1 MHKLSRRSS
10 LRALGL
16 GAGALLAVPRMAS
29 AAEKVSVRLKWLP
42 QAQFAGFYV
51 AKAKNFYADS
61 GLDVTI
67 NPGGP
72 NINSESLVSA
82 GSDTF
87 GVGGGTDSI
96 LFGRVKNLP
105 IAAISMAFQLSPN
118 ILVAR
123 KSSGIVSPKDFRGKK
138 VGTFFTG
145 GQYTLYA
152 LLAKAGIAQSEVT
165 IVPQGTTVTPFVDG
179 ELDVITTVSYN
190 TLITLKNRMKEEELA
205 LIVPDNFGVVSQ
217 YDPIITSEKVIA
229 EKPQVVQSFLGST
242 LKGWKYA
249 FANKKE
255 AIDIVMAAGA
265 SGSLNRPHQEAMLDE
280 VEKLMLGAGG
290 REKGLGLMDKSRIA
304 SQQAV
309 LVEFK
314 AIPGPV
320 DLDKA
325 FVSRFWDA
333 VPDTDKKV

>member
-1 MHKLSRRSS
+1 MHRLSRRSS

-16 GAGALLAVPRMAS
+16 GAGALLAAPRIAS
-29 AAEKVSVRLKWLP
+29 AAEKVSIRLKWLT
-42 QAQFAGFYV
+42 QAQFAGYYV
-51 AKAKNFYADS
+51 AKAKGFYADN

-72 NINSESLVSA
+72 NINSEALVSA

-96 LFGRVKNLP
+96 LFGRAKNLP
-105 IAAISMAFQLSPN
+105 IVAIALCFQLSTN

-123 KSSGIVSPKDFRGKK
+123 KSSGIVSAKDFRGKK

-145 GQYTLYA
+145 SQYTLYS
-152 LLAKAGIAQSEVT
+152 LLAKAGVPQSDVT
-165 IVPQGTTVTPFVDG
+165 IVPEGTTVTPFVDG
-179 ELDVITTVSYN
+179 ELDVITTVIYN
-190 TLITLKNRMKEEELA
+190 TLITLKSRMKGEELT
-205 LIVPDNFGVVSQ
+205 LIVPDDFGVSSQ
-217 YDPIITSEKVIA
+217 QDPIITSEKVIA
-229 EKPQVVQSFLGST
+229 EKPHVVQPFLNAS

-255 AIDIVMAAGA
+255 AIDIVMTAGA
-265 SGSLNRPHQEAMLDE
+265 SGNLNRQHQEAMLDE

-290 REKGLGLMDKSRIA
+290 KEKGLGLMNKTRIA
-304 SQQAV
+304 AQQAV

-333 VPDTDKKV
+333 VPDADKKV